1 MLRMRNS
8 CLASASSTWC
18 PTSVCVAVLFG
29 AKTKSWTRHPHSGR
43 ICRSPSAVPMM
54 MRTDSSML
62 ASYRLSWMAPFGPTE
77 KGDLKPTP
85 RKLLIETPDARA
97 GYAAAIATST
107 TRLQLGQVTMV
118 RPCRSSTWSPSG
130 ALHSGQRSPLVRP
143 ALTASMI
150 SHQTDS
156 SAVRRSSAFSSMSAK
171 APSFDAPGASQP
183 RLNCEETC
191 SRKADPYL
199 ARWGAIKP
207 PPGRSTTVDLDVN
220 VNGDGDGDVAVAAL
234 MPRLRRGR
242 RAALR
247 NFPPRAAGR
256 GRSRLVGE
264 EEEEQSDDQHHRCQG
279 PDAERDPHSPAA
291 ARPRQLGALVVAG
304 PCVEHGFLG
313 FVQLGLGRALRHLG
327 LLRRHDV
334 RRRRFAGGRPSWGG
348 AEELGLARRL
358 GRWDLLG
365 R

>member
-1 MLRMRNS
+1 
-8 CLASASSTWC
+8 
-18 PTSVCVAVLFG
+18 
-29 AKTKSWTRHPHSGR
+29 
-43 ICRSPSAVPMM
+43 
-54 MRTDSSML
+54 
-62 ASYRLSWMAPFGPTE
+62 
-77 KGDLKPTP
+77 
-85 RKLLIETPDARA
+85 
-97 GYAAAIATST
+97 
-107 TRLQLGQVTMV
+107 MV

-150 SHQTDS
+150 SYQTDS
-156 SAVRRSSAFSSMSAK
+156 SAVRRSSARSSMSAK

-191 SRKADPYL
+191 SREADPYL

-207 PPGRSTTVDLDVN
+207 PPGRALPLTVDVDVVVDVN
-220 VNGDGDGDVAVAAL
+220 GDVAVAAL
-234 MPRLRRGR
+234 APRLRRR
-242 RAALR
+242 CRAALR
-247 NFPPRAAGR
+247 NFPPRAADR

-264 EEEEQSDDQHHRCQG
+264 EEEEQSDDQHHRRQG

-304 PCVEHGFLG
+304 PCVEHAFLR
-313 FVQLGLGRALRHLG
+313 FVQLGLGRALRRLG

-334 RRRRFAGGRPSWGG
+334 RRRRFAGGRPSRGG

-358 GRWDLLG
+358 RRRELLG
-365 R
+365 RFLVGIGWPRHAFARGDRRGPPGPPPGPPAPRRPRPDQPPGGPPPPPVRLRLRRPLAR

>member
-1 MLRMRNS
+1 MLRIRNS

-77 KGDLKPTP
+77 KGNLKPTP

-107 TRLQLGQVTMV
+107 TRLQLGQVTTV

-130 ALHSGQRSPLVRP
+130 ALHSGQTSPLGRP

-150 SHQTDS
+150 SYQTDS
-156 SAVRRSSAFSSMSAK
+156 SAVREEGKGR
-171 APSFDAPGASQP
+171 PGDQRRRRP
-183 RLNCEETC
+183 R
-191 SRKADPYL
+191 
-199 ARWGAIKP
+199 
-207 PPGRSTTVDLDVN
+207 
-220 VNGDGDGDVAVAAL
+220 
-234 MPRLRRGR
+234 
-242 RAALR
+242 
-247 NFPPRAAGR
+247 
-256 GRSRLVGE
+256 
-264 EEEEQSDDQHHRCQG
+264 
-279 PDAERDPHSPAA
+279 PDAKRDPHSPAA
-291 ARPRQLGALVVAG
+291 ARPRHLGALVSPR
-304 PCVEHGFLG
+304 PCVDYRFLRP
-313 FVQLGLGRALRHLG
+313 VELGLGHALRSLG

-334 RRRRFAGGRPSWGG
+334 RRRLLAGGRPPLACAGEFGLPRRFRRRQLFGPFLGG
-348 AEELGLARRL
+348 IGGSRRAPSPPGPRARPGPPL
-358 GRWDLLG
+358 
-365 R
+365 